1 MGWEDHLRKNNEN
14 DYRYSV
20 PEKGEII
27 VNNEIKLK
35 QNENQ
40 SGIVIQTSHTP
51 RIKLGN
57 FLLKSKLL
65 TRVDN
70 FHFNHSNSSIL
81 LVNVLRML
89 CINYTFFFFGLRILF
104 CPL

>member
-1 MGWEDHLRKNNEN
+1 MNNKNITHPSFFEKLGSNTLLLGWEDHLRKNNEN

-40 SGIVIQTSHTP
+40 SGTVRQTSH
-51 RIKLGN
+51 ILG
-57 FLLKSKLL
+57 
-65 TRVDN
+65 
-70 FHFNHSNSSIL
+70 SNWA
-81 LVNVLRML
+81 
-89 CINYTFFFFGLRILF
+89 FFFIKKQTLDKSRQFSF
-104 CPL
+104 QPFQF